1 MDMLLYNETLFKIFN
16 VIVNF
21 IDDMEKFLS
30 NDFIKNP
37 IDFTSISVKVAKSE
51 TILKNSYQYIITSP
65 IKNEYQKLL
74 LRIIL
79 ESLFNKIFSLSG
91 MMLISSDIGMYEE
104 VLDKCYNNE
113 KILKIKVDLINRT
126 SQIKK
131 EKI

>member
-1 MDMLLYNETLFKIFN
+1 
-16 VIVNF
+16 
-21 IDDMEKFLS
+21 
-30 NDFIKNP
+30 
-37 IDFTSISVKVAKSE
+37 
-51 TILKNSYQYIITSP
+51 
-65 IKNEYQKLL
+65 
-74 LRIIL
+74 
-79 ESLFNKIFSLSG
+79 